1 MQKVFQCDKEVGAEG
16 MQQADVRASAMFAY
30 VQNQLLQ
37 QQQHAQPANAAI
49 SGSRMRPVV
58 KVEVEQ
64 ALQEDAGTE
73 RARRRRMNDAGD
85 AEPVEA
91 KLLRERL
98 EAQALTLQATER
110 ARALEAE
117 LEQANARISELTAEL
132 ESKHSQLQAKDKLLK
147 ARDDEIL
154 HLRNDGALC
163 VAVSAAD
170 TMSAAAADVAQPA
183 PARCAAAASA
193 ALDAESLFMNGTL
206 MYGEQLFAIAA
217 DSWLQ
222 AAQLKHGESHACLAD
237 MLIEG
242 RPGMAKDEAQAFNL
256 AGAGAALGCP
266 HSMGVLGRCYAYGRG
281 VAADASRAVAL
292 AQASAAKESRFGQYV
307 LGACYRDGKG
317 VEQSDKE
324 AVRWLRL
331 ATEQWHGA
339 AQCKLGY
346 MFDVGQGVKQDH
358 EQAGFLYQ
366 LAAHQGIALAQHN
379 VGVCYENGRGL
390 SQDMTEAV
398 RCYRLAA
405 AQGDELAIS
414 ALKRLG
420 V

>member
-1 MQKVFQCDKEVGAEG
+1 MPPKKSDSEVPGHA
-16 MQQADVRASAMFAY
+16 ADASASSLPSVEQVEATVQLQRADGRASAMFAY
-30 VQNQLLQ
+30 VQNQQHQ
-37 QQQHAQPANAAI
+37 QQQQQRQQQQHTEHAQPANAAI

-58 KVEVEQ
+58 KVEVGQ
-64 ALQEDAGTE
+64 AQEDAGTE
-73 RARRRRMNDAGD
+73 RARRRRLNDAGD
-85 AEPVEA
+85 SEPVEA
-91 KLLRERL
+91 KLLRERQ
-98 EAQALTLQATER
+98 EAQALALQATER

-132 ESKHSQLQAKDKLLK
+132 RSKHTQLEAKDKLLK
-147 ARDDEIL
+147 ASYA
-154 HLRNDGALC
+154 HG
-163 VAVSAAD
+163 
-170 TMSAAAADVAQPA
+170 
-183 PARCAAAASA
+183 AAAASA
-193 ALDAESLFMNGTL
+193 ARDAESLFLKGIY
-206 MYGEQLFAIAA
+206 MYGEQRFPIAA
-217 DSWLQ
+217 QSWLQ
-222 AAQLKHGESHACLAD
+222 AVQLKHGESHACLAD

-242 RPGMAKDEAQAFNL
+242 RPGLAKDEAQAFTL
-256 AGAGAALGCP
+256 AAAGAALGCP

-281 VAADASRAVAL
+281 VAVDASRAVAL
-292 AQASAAKESRFGQYV
+292 AKASAAKESRFGQYV

-317 VEQSDKE
+317 VEQSDRE

-358 EQAGFLYQ
+358 DQAGFLYQ

-379 VGVCYENGRGL
+379 VGACYENGRGL
-390 SQDMTEAV
+390 CQDMTEAV